1 MSWEQRRESGSKE
14 MEDRKVMTTFENLG
28 VLNDLDKEQF
38 QSMGQSDKEVEMRW
52 QVDGSEDS

>member
-1 MSWEQRRESGSKE
+1 MSWEQRRGSGSKE

>member
-1 MSWEQRRESGSKE
+1 MRVMSWEQRRESGSKE
-14 MEDRKVMTTFENLG
+14 MEDRRVTTTFENLG

-38 QSMGQSDKEVEMRW
+38 QTSDKEVEMRW